1 MSNVIE
7 ILKKSK
13 EVIAE
18 YGWTAG
24 DLKNS
29 DGCVCALGAIGVA
42 SGHEERMEV
51 ESYAPF
57 VEDGVAKDAANALAA
72 HIYATEEDYYD
83 WLDAGEVDYDI
94 VHGYNDGHTEADVLA
109 LFDSVIER
117 LEDAA

>member
-18 YGWTAG
+18 YGWTTG

-51 ESYAPF
+51 ESYVPF
-57 VEDGVAKDAANALAA
+57 VEDGVAKDAAAA
-72 HIYATEEDYYD
+72 VAAYVYETNEDYYD
-83 WLDAGEVDYDI
+83 WLTADEVDYDI
-94 VHGYNDGHTEADVLA
+94 VHGYNDAHSETDVLA